1 MAMRADIEH
10 YDAPVSGGASN
21 QTDNAIEKSHINS
34 ESDVKHHV
42 LIDLIH
48 EIATNDPDRVFTYTP
63 CSSDPKDGWKPVTHL
78 RLAIAVD
85 YLAHDISKT
94 VTKSSDDEVPTV
106 AYIAPNDFRY
116 TVILLAC
123 VKAGCK
129 VLFISPRNTPA
140 VQLSLFE
147 ATDCRYLYTTES
159 FKEAMQPCLDQR
171 TMEVA
176 TIESIDTLLDVTPKP
191 FPYSRTMEQAR
202 WDPLVVLHT
211 SGSTGVPKPVFL
223 KQGILYAL
231 EEVLRLPNYHGSPY
245 SFKEWAQ
252 RASKIFLGLP
262 MYHAGGTYLPL
273 TFIYL
278 GVSAVMPFPN
288 QPLNVDTAL
297 KYLVHSGADGAML
310 PPSVIDEVAA
320 TEEGK
325 EALVKLK
332 LLITGGGSLS
342 TEAGNMLADRG
353 VVLRNIISS
362 TELFPLAPYSPQ
374 DSKLWRYFIYDAEA
388 MGIDWQRRDSNEYE
402 LVVRRKASDPGNQG
416 CFYNFPELSEW
427 RTNDVFEPHPTL
439 KDHWLYKGRADDV
452 IVFSNGEKLN
462 PVTIEG
468 IVSDHPLVKS
478 TLVVGQKRFQAALII
493 EPIAEAQPKDDAE
506 AKALLDKIWPTI
518 EKANAE
524 TVAHGRIAA
533 NFVAFADPAI
543 PFARADKGTVRR
555 GKTVSL
561 YTDLISAIY
570 EKDEMLGDG
579 PSITLDLSNDEA
591 LTGSIIGLFVNE
603 LGVEKLEPDT
613 DFFSV
618 GVDSLQVMTASS
630 LLKGALNR
638 AGVETS
644 TITPRIIYRN
654 PTAKVLAEYIQSLR
668 NGAGGDDEETHEI
681 NQIKAQVSK
690 YTKNLPAPRT
700 GKQAPLDN
708 DQTVIVTGTTGSLGA
723 YMLDQLCRLDN
734 VKKIIALNRSD
745 DGGVSRQ
752 PSINEFRG
760 LTTDFSKVEFLHADL
775 SLPDLGLG
783 QSKYDSLLADVDR
796 VIHNAWPVNFK
807 FTMSSFESHVRGV
820 RHLVDFSSAASKNV
834 PIIFISS
841 IGTVDRWSSPDAVPE
856 KALHDLTLPSMAYGR
871 SKLAASLILDAAA
884 DESGVPTVSVRVGQ
898 IAGSR
903 GEKGLWNPQEM
914 IPSMIASSV
923 YLGVLPDYLG
933 GQQEIAWTP
942 IEDISGLIL
951 DVAGITVQKKPISE
965 ISGYFHGVNP
975 AMTTWS
981 DIAPAV
987 KDFYGDRMQLVSV
1000 GEWIERL
1007 EASAK
1012 EENVDFDKNPGVKL
1026 LDTYRGLFG
1035 VGQEVQ
1041 PVKYGMERAKSHS
1054 PTMRELGPVTPELM
1068 KNWCRQWGF

>member
-21 QTDNAIEKSHINS
+21 QANNAIEKGHVNS
-34 ESDVKHHV
+34 ESNVKHHV

-48 EIATNDPDRVFTYTP
+48 EIATNDPDRVFNYTP
-63 CSSDPKDGWKPVTHL
+63 SSSDPRDGWKPVTLLHL
-78 RLAIAVD
+78 ANAVNH
-85 YLAHDISKT
+85 LAHDISKA
-94 VTKSSDDEVPTV
+94 VNKSSDNEVPTV
-106 AYIAPNDFRY
+106 AYIGPNDFRY
-116 TVILLAC
+116 TAILLAC

-129 VLFISPRNTPA
+129 ALFISPRNTPA

-159 FKEAMQPCLDQR
+159 FKSAMQSCLDQR

-176 TIESIDTLLDVTPKP
+176 MIESIDTLLNVTPKP
-191 FPYSRTMEQAR
+191 FPYSRTVEQAR

-231 EEVLRLPNYHGSPY
+231 EDCLALPKFHGSPY
-245 SFKEWAQ
+245 PFNEWAE
-252 RASKIFLGLP
+252 RASKIFLGMP

-273 TFIYL
+273 VFIYT
-278 GVSAVMPFPN
+278 GISAVMPFPN

-297 KYLVHSGADGAML
+297 KYLVHADADGAML
-310 PPSVIDEVAA
+310 PPSVIDELAA
-320 TEEGK
+320 SEEGK
-325 EALVKLK
+325 EALAKLK

-353 VVLRNIISS
+353 VILRNVISS

-374 DSKLWRYFIYDAEA
+374 DPKLWRYFIFDSEV
-388 MGIDWQRRDSNEYE
+388 MGIDWQRHESNEYE
-402 LVVRRKASDPGNQG
+402 LVVRRKASDPGSQG

-427 RTNDVFEPHPTL
+427 RTNDIFEPHPTL

-478 TLVVGQKRFQAALII
+478 ALVVGQKMFQAALII
-493 EPIAEAQPKDDAE
+493 EPIAEAQPKDEAE
-506 AKALLDKIWPTI
+506 AKALLDKILPTI
-518 EKANAE
+518 EQANAE

-533 NFVAFADPAI
+533 NFVAFADPAL
-543 PFARADKGTVRR
+543 PFPRADKGTVQRS
-555 GKTVSL
+555 KAVSL
-561 YTDLISAIY
+561 YANFISTLY
-570 EKDEMLGDG
+570 EKAEMLGDG
-579 PSITLDLSNDEA
+579 PSITLDFSDDDT
-591 LTGSIIGLFVNE
+591 LTGSIISLFVTK

-618 GVDSLQVMTASS
+618 GVDSLQVMTAAN
-630 LLKGALNR
+630 LLRGALHR

-644 TITPRIIYRN
+644 TITPRVIYRN
-654 PTAKVLAEYIQSLR
+654 PTAKVLAEYIQSLLS
-668 NGAGGDDEETHEI
+668 GDSSDDEETQEI
-681 NQIKAQVSK
+681 NQIKAQVAK
-690 YTKNLPAPRT
+690 YTSKLPAPRT
-700 GKQAPLDN
+700 GKQAPLD
-708 DQTVIVTGTTGSLGA
+708 DGQTVVVTGTTGSLGA
-723 YMLDQLCRLDN
+723 YMLDKLCRLES

-760 LTTDFSKVEFLHADL
+760 LTTDLSKVEFLHADL

-783 QSKYDSLLADVDR
+783 QSKYDFLLTHVDR

-820 RHLVDFSSAASKNV
+820 RHLVDFSSAASKNI

-856 KALHDLTLPSMAYGR
+856 EALHDLSLPSMAYGR

-884 DESGVPTVSVRVGQ
+884 EESGIPAASVRVGQ

-903 GEKGLWNPQEM
+903 GEKGLWNRQEM

-923 YLGVLPDYLG
+923 YLGVLPDHLG

-942 IEDISGLIL
+942 IEDIAGLIL
-951 DVAGITVQKKPISE
+951 DVAGITIQKSISE

-975 AMTTWS
+975 ATTSWS

-987 KDFYGDRMQLVSV
+987 KDFYGDRVKLVGV
-1000 GEWIERL
+1000 EEWIEKL
-1007 EASAK
+1007 EASSR

-1026 LDTYRGLFG
+1026 LDTYRELFA
-1035 VGQEVQ
+1035 VGQGFQ
-1041 PVKYGMERAKSHS
+1041 AAKYGMERTKSHS
-1054 PTMRELGPVTPELM
+1054 PTMRELGPVTPEMM

>member
-1 MAMRADIEH
+1 MAIRADIEH

-21 QTDNAIEKSHINS
+21 QADNAIVKGPVNN
-34 ESDVKHHV
+34 ESNVKHYV

-48 EIATNDPDRVFTYTP
+48 EIAANDPDRAFTYTP
-63 CSSDPKDGWKPVTHL
+63 SSSDTRDGWKPVTH
-78 RLAIAVD
+78 RQLANAVD

-94 VTKSSDDEVPTV
+94 ITKSSDDEVPTV
-106 AYIAPNDFRY
+106 AYIGPNDFRY
-116 TVILLAC
+116 TAILLAC

-129 VLFISPRNTPA
+129 ALFISPRNTPA

-147 ATDCRYLYTTES
+147 ATNCRYIYTTDS
-159 FKEAMQPCLDQR
+159 FGSVMQPCLDQR
-171 TMEVA
+171 TMDIA
-176 TIESIDTLLDVTPKP
+176 MIESIDHLLSVTPDP

-223 KQGILYAL
+223 KQGILYAF
-231 EEVLRLPNYHGSPY
+231 EEYLALPKFHDSPY
-245 SFKEWAQ
+245 PFNEWTE
-252 RASKIFLGLP
+252 RASKIFMGMP
-262 MYHAGGTYLPL
+262 MYHAAGTYLPL
-273 TFIYL
+273 SFIYTGL
-278 GVSAVMPFPN
+278 SAVMPFPN
-288 QPLNVDTAL
+288 QPLNADTAME
-297 KYLVHSGADGAML
+297 YLNHSGADGAML
-310 PPSVIDEVAA
+310 PPSVIDELAA
-320 TEEGK
+320 SEEGM
-325 EALVKLK
+325 EALAKLK

-342 TEAGNMLADRG
+342 TEAGNMLARRG
-353 VVLRNIISS
+353 VVLRNVISS

-374 DSKLWRYFIYDAEA
+374 DPKLWRYFIFNDEL
-388 MGIDWQRRDSNEYE
+388 MGIDWQRHDSNEYE
-402 LVVRRKASDPGNQG
+402 LVVRCKASDPGNQG

-427 RTNDVFEPHPTL
+427 HTNDIFEPHPTL
-439 KDHWLYKGRADDV
+439 KHHWLYKGRADDI

-462 PVTIEG
+462 PLTIEG

-478 TLVVGQKRFQAALII
+478 ALVVGQRMFQAALII
-493 EPIAEAQPKDDAE
+493 EPIAEAQPRDEAE
-506 AKALLDKIWPTI
+506 AKALLDKIWPVI
-518 EKANAE
+518 EKANGE

-533 NFVAFADPAI
+533 NFVAFADPAL
-543 PFARADKGTVRR
+543 PFARADKGTVQR
-555 GKTVSL
+555 GKTVKL
-561 YTDLISAIY
+561 YADFISDLY
-570 EKDEMLGDG
+570 EKAEMLGDG
-579 PSITLDLSNDEA
+579 PSITLDLSNDDA
-591 LTGSIIGLFVNE
+591 LTESIISLFVTK

-618 GVDSLQVMTASS
+618 GVDSLQVMTATN
-630 LLKGALNR
+630 LLRGALHR
-638 AGVETS
+638 VGIDTS
-644 TITPRIIYRN
+644 TLAPRVIYRN
-654 PTAKVLAEYIQSLR
+654 PTAKGLAEYIQSLR
-668 NGAGGDDEETHEI
+668 SGANEDDEETQEI
-681 NQIKAQVSK
+681 NQIKAQVLK
-690 YTKNLPAPRT
+690 YTKNLPAPKT
-700 GKQAPLDN
+700 GKQAPFDD

-723 YMLDQLCRLDN
+723 YMLDQLCRLPS
-734 VKKIIALNRSD
+734 VKKVIALNRSD
-745 DGGVSRQ
+745 DGGLSRQ
-752 PSINEFRG
+752 PSVNEFRG

-856 KALHDLTLPSMAYGR
+856 KALQDLTLPSMAYGR

-884 DESGVPTVSVRVGQ
+884 EESSIPTVSVRVGQ

-903 GEKGLWNPQEM
+903 GEKGLWNRQEM

-923 YLGVLPDYLG
+923 YLGVLPDHLG

-942 IEDISGLIL
+942 IEDIAGLIL
-951 DVAGITVQKKPISE
+951 DVAGITVQKPISE

-975 AMTTWS
+975 TTTSWP
-981 DIAPAV
+981 DIASAV
-987 KDFYGDRMQLVSV
+987 KDFYGDKVKLVSA
-1000 GEWIERL
+1000 GEWVERL

-1026 LDTYRGLFG
+1026 LDTYRGMFV
-1035 VGQEVQ
+1035 VGDEVQ
-1041 PVKYGMERAKSHS
+1041 PVKYGMERTKSHS
-1054 PTMRELGPVTPELM
+1054 PTMTELGPITPELM
-1068 KNWCRQWGF
+1068 QNWCRQWGF

>member
-1 MAMRADIEH
+1 MAMRANIEH
-10 YDAPVSGGASN
+10 YDAPVSGGTSN
-21 QTDNAIEKSHINS
+21 QTNNSIEKGHING

-63 CSSDPKDGWKPVTHL
+63 SSSDTQDGWKPVTHL
-78 RLAIAVD
+78 HLANAVD

-94 VTKSSDDEVPTV
+94 VAKSSDDEVPTV
-106 AYIAPNDFRY
+106 AYIGPNDFRY
-116 TVILLAC
+116 TAILLAC

-129 VLFISPRNTPA
+129 ALFISPRNTPA
-140 VQLSLFE
+140 VQISLFE
-147 ATDCRYLYTTES
+147 VTDCRYLYTTES
-159 FKEAMQPCLDQR
+159 FKSVMQPCFDQR
-171 TMEVA
+171 AMEVSM
-176 TIESIDTLLDVTPKP
+176 IESIDHLLSATPTP
-191 FPYSRTMEQAR
+191 FPYSRTIEQAR

-231 EEVLRLPNYHGSPY
+231 EDCLALPKFHGSPY
-245 SFKEWAQ
+245 PFNEWAE
-252 RASKIFLGLP
+252 RASKIFVGMP
-262 MYHAGGTYLPL
+262 MYHAAGTYLPL
-273 TFIYL
+273 SFIYTGL
-278 GVSAVMPFPN
+278 SAVMPFPN
-288 QPLNVDTAL
+288 QPLNVDTAMDYL
-297 KYLVHSGADGAML
+297 KHSGADGAML
-310 PPSVIDEVAA
+310 PPSVVDELAA
-320 TEEGK
+320 TEEGT
-325 EALVKLK
+325 EALAKLK
-332 LLITGGGSLS
+332 LVITGGGSLS
-342 TEAGNMLADRG
+342 SEAGNMLADRG
-353 VVLRNIISS
+353 VVLRNVISS
-362 TELFPLAPYSPQ
+362 TELFPLAPFSPQ
-374 DSKLWRYFIYDAEA
+374 DPKLWRYFIFNSEV
-388 MGIDWQRRDSNEYE
+388 MGIDWQHRDSNEYE
-402 LVVRRKASDPGNQG
+402 LVIRRKASDPGSQG

-427 RTNDVFEPHPTL
+427 RTNDIFEPHPTL
-439 KDHWLYKGRADDV
+439 KDHWLYKGRADNI

-462 PVTIEG
+462 PLTIEG
-468 IVSDHPLVKS
+468 IISDHPLVKS
-478 TLVVGQKRFQAALII
+478 ALVVGQGMFQAALII
-493 EPIAEAQPKDDAE
+493 EPIAEAQPKDDTE

-533 NFVAFADPAI
+533 NFVALTDPAL
-543 PFARADKGTVRR
+543 PFPRADKGTVQR
-555 GKTVSL
+555 GKAVNL
-561 YTDLISAIY
+561 YANFISALY
-570 EKDEMLGDG
+570 EKAEMLGDG
-579 PSITLDLSNDEA
+579 PSITLDLSGDDT
-591 LTGSIIGLFVNE
+591 LTGSIISLFATK

-618 GVDSLQVMTASS
+618 GVDSLQVMTATN
-630 LLKGALNR
+630 LLRGALHR

-644 TITPRIIYRN
+644 TITPRVIYRN
-654 PTAKVLAEYIQSLR
+654 PTAKVLAAYIQSLR
-668 NGAGGDDEETHEI
+668 SGASDDDEETQEI
-681 NQIKAQVSK
+681 NQIKAQVAK
-690 YTKNLPAPRT
+690 YTRNLPAPRT
-700 GKQAPLDN
+700 GKQAPLD
-708 DQTVIVTGTTGSLGA
+708 DGQTVIVTGTTGSLGA
-723 YMLDQLCRLDN
+723 YMLDQLCRLES

-841 IGTVDRWSSPDAVPE
+841 IGTADRWSSPEAVPE
-856 KALHDLTLPSMAYGR
+856 EALQDLSLPSMAYGR
-871 SKLAASLILDAAA
+871 SKLAASLILDAAGE
-884 DESGVPTVSVRVGQ
+884 ESRIPAVSVRVGQ

-903 GEKGLWNPQEM
+903 GEKGLWNRQEL

-923 YLGVLPDYLG
+923 YLGVLPNHLG

-942 IEDISGLIL
+942 IEDIAGLIL
-951 DVAGITVQKKPISE
+951 DVAGITVQKSISE

-975 AMTTWS
+975 ATTTWS

-987 KDFYGDRMQLVSV
+987 KGYYGDSMKLVSV
-1000 GEWIERL
+1000 AEWVDKL
-1007 EASAK
+1007 EASSK

-1026 LDTYRGLFG
+1026 LDSYRGLFAG
-1035 VGQEVQ
+1035 GKEAQ
-1041 PVKYGMERAKSHS
+1041 PVKYSMKRTTSHS
-1054 PTMRELGPVTPELM
+1054 PTMRELGPITPELM
-1068 KNWCRQWGF
+1068 RNWCRQWGF

>member
-1 MAMRADIEH
+1 MAMRSDIEH
-10 YDAPVSGGASN
+10 YDAPVSGGAPN
-21 QTDNAIEKSHINS
+21 KAGNATEKGHINS
-34 ESDVKHHV
+34 NSNVNHHI
-42 LIDLIH
+42 LIDLVH
-48 EIATNDPDRVFTYTP
+48 EIATNDPNRVFTYTP
-63 CSSDPKDGWKPVTHL
+63 SSSNPQDGWKPVTL
-78 RLAIAVD
+78 LQLANAVD

-106 AYIAPNDFRY
+106 AYIGPNDFRY
-116 TVILLAC
+116 TAILIAC

-129 VLFISPRNTPA
+129 ALFISPRNTPA
-140 VQLSLFE
+140 VQLSLFQ

-159 FKEAMQPCLDQR
+159 FKSVMQPCLDQR

-176 TIESIDTLLDVTPKP
+176 MIESIDHLLSATPTP
-191 FPYSRTMEQAR
+191 FPYSRTIEQAR

-223 KQGILYAL
+223 KQGILYAF
-231 EEVLRLPNYHGSPY
+231 EEYLNLPKFHGSSY
-245 SFKEWAQ
+245 TFNEWAE
-252 RASKIFLGLP
+252 RARKIFMGMP
-262 MYHAGGTYLPL
+262 MYHAAGTYLPL
-273 TFIYL
+273 SFIYTGL
-278 GVSAVMPFPN
+278 SAVMPFPN
-288 QPLNVDTAL
+288 QPLNVDTAME
-297 KYLVHSGADGAML
+297 YLNHSGADGAML
-310 PPSVIDEVAA
+310 PPSVIDELAA
-320 TEEGK
+320 TEEGT
-325 EALVKLK
+325 EALAKLK
-332 LLITGGGSLS
+332 LVITGGGSLS
-342 TEAGNMLADRG
+342 TEAGNRLAERG
-353 VVLRNIISS
+353 VVLRNVISS

-374 DSKLWRYFIYDAEA
+374 DPKLWRYFIFNAEA
-388 MGIDWQRRDSNEYE
+388 MGIDWQRHDSNEYE
-402 LVVRRKASDPGNQG
+402 LVVRRKASDPGSQG

-427 RTNDVFEPHPTL
+427 RTNDIFEPHPTL
-439 KDHWLYKGRADDV
+439 KDHWLYKGRADDI

-462 PVTIEG
+462 PLTIEG

-478 TLVVGQKRFQAALII
+478 ALVVGQGMFQSALII
-493 EPIAEAQPKDDAE
+493 EPIAEAQPKDEAE
-506 AKALLDKIWPTI
+506 TTALLDKIWPAI

-533 NFVAFADPAI
+533 NLVAFADPVL
-543 PFARADKGTVRR
+543 PFARADKGTVQR
-555 GKTVSL
+555 GKTVNL
-561 YTDLISAIY
+561 YAEFISALY
-570 EKDEMLGDG
+570 QKAELPGDG
-579 PSITLDLSNDEA
+579 PSITLDFSNDDA
-591 LTGSIIGLFVNE
+591 LTGSIISLFVTK
-603 LGVEKLEPDT
+603 LGVEKLEPDA

-618 GVDSLQVMTASS
+618 GVDSLQVMTATN
-630 LLKGALNR
+630 LLRGALHR
-638 AGVETS
+638 AGIDTV
-644 TITPRIIYRN
+644 TIAPRVIYRN
-654 PTAKVLAEYIQSLR
+654 PTAKGLAEYIQSLR
-668 NGAGGDDEETHEI
+668 SGVSEHDEETHEI
-681 NQIKAQVSK
+681 NRIKEQVSK
-690 YTKNLPAPRT
+690 YTKNLPPPKK
-700 GKQAPLDN
+700 GKQAPLDD

-723 YMLDQLCRLDN
+723 YMLDQLCRLEN

-783 QSKYDSLLADVDR
+783 KSKYDSLLADVDR

-807 FTMSSFESHVRGV
+807 LTMSSFESHVRGV
-820 RHLVDFSSAASKNV
+820 RHLVDFSSAASKTV

-841 IGTVDRWSSPDAVPE
+841 IGTVDRWSSPNAVPE

-884 DESGVPTVSVRVGQ
+884 EESRIPTISVRVGQ

-903 GEKGLWNPQEM
+903 GEKGLWNRQEM

-923 YLGVLPDYLG
+923 YLGVLPDNLG
-933 GQQEIAWTP
+933 GQQEVAWTP

-951 DVAGITVQKKPISE
+951 DVAGITVQKPISE

-975 AMTTWS
+975 ATTSWS

-987 KDFYGDRMQLVSV
+987 KDFYGDRIKLVTV

-1012 EENVDFDKNPGVKL
+1012 EGNVDFDRNPGVKL
-1026 LDTYRGLFG
+1026 LDTYRGLFA
-1035 VGQEVQ
+1035 VGEEVR
-1041 PVKYGMERAKSHS
+1041 PVKYGMERTKSHS
-1054 PTMRELGPVTPELM
+1054 PTMRELAPITPQLM